1 MLTALSSLMSKQA
14 APTVRTMQKCL
25 QFLDYAA
32 SQEDTIITYQASDM
46 RLAIHSNAS
55 YLSEPKAR
63 SRAGG
68 HMFMA
73 GNEDIPINN
82 GEVLNISQIV
92 RAGCHW
98 LQRPNLAHCSSMPK
112 RQSPCNTLS
121 RKWNIC
127 KIAPPYKLTTRLHM
141 HYSPTK
147 LCQRH

>member
-1 MLTALSSLMSKQA
+1 MLTALSSLMSQQA
-14 APTVRTMQKCL
+14 ASTERTMQKCL

-32 SQEDTIITYQASDM
+32 SQKDAIVTYQASDT

-82 GEVLNISQIV
+82 GVVLNIWQII
-92 RAGCHW
+92 RAVMSSAAEAKLGALFINAKTTVS
-98 LQRPNLAHCSSMPK
+98 LQ
-112 RQSPCNTLS
+112 
-121 RKWNIC
+121 
-127 KIAPPYKLTTRLHM
+127 
-141 HYSPTK
+141 
-147 LCQRH
+147 